1 MRTQRLHPK
10 TAPRGGVSVSKLV
23 ELVRHRRQRSR
34 NRAELMT
41 LDAAGLQDIG
51 LSHEGRTRIICRM

>member
-1 MRTQRLHPK
+1 MSIRRQALKSGRRS
-10 TAPRGGVSVSKLV
+10 AVSVSTLV

-41 LDAAGLQDIG
+41 LDAARLQDIG
-51 LSHEGRTRIICRM
+51 LSEEARAEIICRM

>member
-1 MRTQRLHPK
+1 MSTQTQAPK
-10 TAPRGGVSVSKLV
+10 SGRRGSVSVSALV

-41 LDAAGLQDIG
+41 LDAARLQDIG
-51 LSHEGRTRIICRM
+51 LSEEARAQIICGM